1 MPPLPDGRLDA
12 IEQRLLAAAQARDA
26 AMRRDLAAWVAIP
39 TGWGEPAGIEAQRN
53 AIAMRL
59 EGLGADLHLE
69 AGDPRPAW
77 LPDGPAA
84 GSGVPAT
91 LVARGGEG
99 SEAFLLSGHLDTVH
113 DPAGDFRRLEPSG
126 GDRAVGPGCADMK
139 GGLLVAVTAL
149 ELLHA
154 AEIPLRW
161 TMLLNADEESGSFH
175 SARSLREHAA
185 GHRAGL
191 VFEPALPGGRLAVSR
206 MGSAQF
212 RVRVAGR
219 AAHVGRDFASGISAV
234 YGLGEVLV
242 RLASLSEPQ
251 DGRIVN
257 VGPIAGGHATNVVPD
272 AAVAWGNARFRDG
285 DAERWLAE
293 AIGSIATPEGS
304 LPQVEIDWL
313 ASRPAKPQTPAV
325 AALAAEAIAI
335 GHALGAAIEP
345 AATGGVCDGN
355 ILQAAGLPVIDTLGV
370 RGGNL
375 HRGDEFVELDSLVE
389 RAALA
394 AILLK
399 RLAEG
404 RVDLAA

>member
-1 MPPLPDGRLDA
+1 MPTLPDDRLDGV
-12 IEQRLLAAAQARDA
+12 ERRLLEAAAARDA
-26 AMRRDLAAWVAIP
+26 AMRADLAAWVAIP
-39 TGWGEPAGIEAQRN
+39 TGWGEPAGVAAQRD
-53 AIAMRL
+53 AIATRL
-59 EGLGADLHLE
+59 EALGASLRLE
-69 AGDPRPAW
+69 SGDPRPSW
-77 LPDGPAA
+77 LCDGP
-84 GSGVPAT
+84 GSGGPPPAT
-91 LVARGGEG
+91 LVAAGGEG
-99 SEAFLLSGHLDTVH
+99 SEAILLSGHLDTVH
-113 DPAGDFRRLEPSG
+113 DPAGDFRTLEPCG
-126 GDRAVGPGCADMK
+126 GGRAVGPGCADMK

-185 GHRAGL
+185 GHLAGL
-191 VFEPALPGGRLAVSR
+191 VFEPALPGGRLAIAR
-206 MGSAQF
+206 MGSAQL

-219 AAHVGRDFASGISAV
+219 AAHVGRDFASGVSAV

-242 RLASLSEPQ
+242 RLAALSDPPQ
-251 DGRIVN
+251 GRIVN
-257 VGPIAGGHATNVVPD
+257 VGPIAGGGATNVVPD
-272 AAVAWGNARFRDG
+272 AAVAWGNARFRDAA
-285 DAERWLAE
+285 AERELA
-293 AIGSIATPEGS
+293 ASVASLATPAGA

-313 ASRPAKPQTPAV
+313 ASRPAKPETPAV

-335 GHALGAAIEP
+335 GRALGVAIEP
-345 AATGGVCDGN
+345 MATGGVCDGN

-375 HRGDEFVELDSLVE
+375 HRRDEFIELDSLVE

-404 RVDLAA
+404 RIDLAA